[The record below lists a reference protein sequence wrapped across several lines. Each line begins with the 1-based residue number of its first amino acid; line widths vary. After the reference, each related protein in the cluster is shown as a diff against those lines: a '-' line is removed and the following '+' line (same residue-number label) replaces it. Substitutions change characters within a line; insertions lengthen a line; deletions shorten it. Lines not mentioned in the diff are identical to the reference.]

1 MLPLSEQILQENQPI
16 FEAMIN
22 HRFVTEIKTNNLS
35 EEHFFRY
42 LVFEGLFVE
51 NAIAIFAFAC
61 AKARTIAQRRQL
73 IRIQDALANGQISY
87 FEQTFAVLKLDPNQI
102 DASIHAVAAFRD
114 GMLAI
119 ARDGDYDDIITAMF
133 AAEWMYWTWSK
144 TISLSI
150 IDNPFIRQWVALH
163 VDDDFSK
170 QALWLKAELDEAGQ
184 NMDAAR
190 RSELSALFGKVQQL
204 EIAFH
209 DGVYSEHT

>member
-1 MLPLSEQILQENQPI
+1 MPSLSEQILHENQSI
-16 FEAMIN
+16 FTAMID
-22 HRFVTEIKTNNLS
+22 HRFVKDIKINSLS
-35 EEHFFRY
+35 DEHFSRY

-61 AKARTIAQRRQL
+61 AKARTITQRRKL

-87 FEQTFAVLKLDPNQI
+87 FEKTFAALKLDVNQI
-102 DASIHAVAAFRD
+102 DASIRGVAAFRN

-150 IDNPFIRQWVALH
+150 IDNPFIRQWVSLH
-163 VDDDFSK
+163 VEDDFSK
-170 QALWLKAELDEAGQ
+170 QALWLKSELDAAGQ

-190 RSELSALFGKVQQL
+190 RSELSALFGRVQQL

-209 DGVYSEHT
+209 DAVYE